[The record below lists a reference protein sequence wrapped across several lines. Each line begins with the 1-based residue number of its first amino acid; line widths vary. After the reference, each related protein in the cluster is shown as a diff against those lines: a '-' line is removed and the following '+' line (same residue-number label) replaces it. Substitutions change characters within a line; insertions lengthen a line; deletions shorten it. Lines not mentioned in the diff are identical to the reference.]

1 MSCAGVFY
9 TINECSERAS
19 KERNSLCSL
28 SFSLS
33 LSANEQ
39 YFLRQEKENISAVPR
54 SFQLNIG
61 FSFIYIFF
69 FSPSDTL
76 QGKREE
82 ENQFPTVPKVD
93 RQTTSQAVNEC
104 RTYF

>member
-1 MSCAGVFY
+1 MLAYFIRSTNAAR
-9 TINECSERAS
+9 ERAK
-19 KERNSLCSL
+19 KEIL
-28 SFSLS
+28 SVLYLFLS

-82 ENQFPTVPKVD
+82 EENQFPTVPKVD